1 MHEIKWEAGEEGAGA
16 LLRHDGMPQRH
27 LALACTRMHAVH
39 PAPCSL
45 LAPLVPNCS
54 WLDRSYSAPRYRHVW
69 RGCAGEY
76 RLRNKRAA
84 FTAQQVAVLPLS
96 TACCVIMHF
105 PHLISHPPFPSQG
118 LPYAMASQ
126 GWALG
131 LCMLALATGA
141 SAYSAFLL
149 AEVRAQWAATVRVCM
164 RLLHARVPDWLACN
178 VHRMH
183 FNSPQPLHAPPACA
197 AAHAARRAA
206 RAHAARA
213 GRGDLGQARP
223 PLDRHPPAHRHGEWH
238 GSFLIS
244 RVKRVARCSPAEQ
257 LEACVRQR
265 GSGWLH
271 SGSRPTRPLRACCR
285 AGRRFADLHRRWRH
299 FPYEYY

>member
-1 MHEIKWEAGEEGAGA
+1 MTLHLVTVMFGAGV
-16 LLRHDGMPQRH
+16 LVST
-27 LALACTRMHAVH
+27 ACTKTVA
-39 PAPCSL
+39 C
-45 LAPLVPNCS
+45 
-54 WLDRSYSAPRYRHVW
+54 
-69 RGCAGEY
+69 
-76 RLRNKRAA
+76 
-84 FTAQQVAVLPLS
+84 TAQQVAALPLS

-105 PHLISHPPFPSQG
+105 PHLISHAPFPLQG

-149 AEVRAQWAATVRVCM
+149 AEVGLQWAATARARMHACCTCM
-164 RLLHARVPDWLACN
+164 CLLGWPAAAITCRLLLHNLC
-178 VHRMH
+178 
-183 FNSPQPLHAPPACA
+183 HAPSACA

-206 RAHAARA
+206 RAHAACA

-223 PLDRHPPAHRHGEWH
+223 PLDCHPPAHRHGEAWQLVNRRMQRAA
-238 GSFLIS
+238 G
-244 RVKRVARCSPAEQ
+244 CSPAEQ
-257 LEACVRQR
+257 VGMR
-265 GSGWLH
+265 
-271 SGSRPTRPLRACCR
+271 SGSCVCALRKSPDSPLRPCCR